1 MACASMEFF
10 FGMALRTYLGVRGRR
25 SVFGR
30 QKWVDVLIFFV
41 AFEATPLSAAF
52 LDASAVFL
60 AADDAIEN
68 QGKIRRFR
76 MDDNQTE
83 EKDLPVLGLEYA
95 EDIKFLKFSK
105 F

>member
-1 MACASMEFF
+1 
-10 FGMALRTYLGVRGRR
+10 
-25 SVFGR
+25 
-30 QKWVDVLIFFV
+30 
-41 AFEATPLSAAF
+41 
-52 LDASAVFL
+52 
-60 AADDAIEN
+60 
-68 QGKIRRFR
+68 